1 MKDLSIYIEESIF
14 DIDDNVDS
22 MDWVVATF
30 QSLIDASNE
39 EEFNLQYDLFKKKIE
54 NEATPVKLRHDLWL
68 PHEPR
73 KIYMMFTSDDELKIG
88 IPKKVTYGTSSTAY
102 RLAMG
107 KNKPSNLQWT
117 SGMFD
122 QVRQAMGDKKVYYL
136 PDSLKKSYNKA
147 IKTMQ

>member
-1 MKDLSIYIEESIF
+1 MKDLSVYIEESIF
-14 DIDDNVDS
+14 DIEDNVKS
-22 MDWVVATF
+22 MDYVITTF
-30 QSLIDASNE
+30 QSLIEASNE
-39 EEFNLQYDLFKKKIE
+39 DEFDFQYDLFKKKIE

-73 KIYMMFTSDDELKIG
+73 KIYIMFTSDDELKIG
-88 IPKKVTYGTSSTAY
+88 LPKKVTYGTSSAAY

-107 KNKPSNLQWT
+107 KNRPSNLRWT

-136 PDSLKKSYNKA
+136 PESLKKSYNKA